1 MSLHHQA
8 AGFRDLREQLLET
21 SGPKRA
27 GQAPGGVAGIS
38 NQNAPMGPCL
48 KRPDAIGCQPRVSYA
63 RLGFDEDPTRRCQ
76 PQRRRVLT
84 INTKAARNARVH
96 QRCH

>member
-27 GQAPGGVAGIS
+27 GQAPGGVASIP
-38 NQNAPMGPCL
+38 NEDTAVWP
-48 KRPDAIGCQPRVSYA
+48 RFERTDAIGRQPRVSDA
-63 RLGFDEDPTRRCQ
+63 RFGFDKDPARRRQ
-76 PQRRRVLT
+76 SQRRRVRN